1 MYLAT
6 TTQQTVAMVLVVL
19 MTAGWLTYALVNGRR
34 GRAEIGAEIELA
46 PNRKPYFDDDDLE
59 TSRLERFQYSG
70 LAALLIIGVGLP
82 LYWLAEPGRQ
92 KGAIANF
99 DETFAHRGEK
109 LFDTTEN
116 GGFNCAGC
124 HGGLEGLGGEV
135 DYTFTDPD
143 TGKLRQVKWKA
154 PSLND
159 VTLRMTDEQILDVLT
174 YGRPFSPMPAWGT
187 AGGGPMTDQQ
197 LDNLVSYLH
206 KIALTPEEARTQSRE
221 RADLELATLKA
232 AGEDN
237 PSMGSVLFNSN
248 CARCHTAGF
257 SYGEAKAPGSGFFGP
272 PLSNVL
278 TQFPEREDHL
288 AFVAGDPASGGPKP
302 GTRYGFGGQAT
313 GKMPYFANILTPEQI
328 EAIVDYERDLAAAKS
343 GTAGNETAAGKDN

>member
-1 MYLAT
+1 MVFAA

-19 MTAGWLTYALVNGRR
+19 MTTAWLAYALVNARKGKP
-34 GRAEIGAEIELA
+34 EIGAEIELA
-46 PNRKPYFDDDDLE
+46 PNRKPYFDDDSLE
-59 TSRLERFQYSG
+59 TSRLERFQVSG

-82 LYWLAEPGRQ
+82 LYWLTEPGRQ
-92 KGAIANF
+92 EGAIVDF
-99 DETFAHRGEK
+99 DETFANRGEG

-124 HGGLEGLGGEV
+124 HGGLDGLGAEV
-135 DYTFTDPD
+135 PYTFTDPE
-143 TGKLRQVKWKA
+143 TGKLRQVQWKA

-159 VTLRMTDEQILDVLT
+159 VTLRMTDAQILNVLT

-206 KIALTPEEARTQSRE
+206 KIALTPKEALQQSQDQANKE
-221 RADLELATLKA
+221 MEALKA
-232 AGEDN
+232 AGTAN

-272 PLSNVL
+272 PLNNVL
-278 TQFPEREDHL
+278 TQFPDREDHVT
-288 AFVAGDPASGGPKP
+288 FVAGDPTTGGVPM
-302 GTRYGFGGQAT
+302 GGRYGFGGQST
-313 GKMPYFANILTPEQI
+313 GKMPYFANVLTSEQI
-328 EAIVDYERDLAAAKS
+328 EAIVDYERDLAAAK
-343 GTAGNETAAGKDN
+343 AAGKDN

>member
-1 MYLAT
+1 MLIAT

-34 GRAEIGAEIELA
+34 GRPEIGAEIELA
-46 PNRKPYFDDDDLE
+46 PNRKPYFDDDSLE
-59 TSRLERFQYSG
+59 TSRLERFQLSG

-109 LFDTTEN
+109 LFDLTEN

-135 DYTFTDPD
+135 PFTFTDPE
-143 TGKLRQVKWKA
+143 TGKLRQVQWKA

-159 VTLRMTDEQILDVLT
+159 VTLRMTDEQILYVLT

-206 KIALTPEEARTQSRE
+206 KIALTPEEARTQSKE
-221 RADLELATLKA
+221 RADLEMATLQA
-232 AGEDN
+232 AGEAN

-272 PLSNVL
+272 ALSNVL
-278 TQFPEREDHL
+278 TQFPERDDHV
-288 AFVAGDPASGGPKP
+288 AFVAGDPTTGGVKA
-302 GTRYGFGGQAT
+302 GARYGFGGQST
-313 GKMPYFANILTPEQI
+313 GKMPYFTNILTSEQI
-328 EAIVDYERDLAAAKS
+328 EAIVDYERDLAAAKI
-343 GTAGNETAAGKDN
+343 AGKDK

>member
-1 MYLAT
+1 MFIAT

-19 MTAGWLTYALVNGRR
+19 MTAAWLTYALVNGRR
-34 GRAEIGAEIELA
+34 GRPEIGAEIELA
-46 PNRKPYFDDDDLE
+46 PNRKPYFDDDSLE
-59 TSRLERFQYSG
+59 TSRLERFQLTG

-92 KGAIANF
+92 EGAIVNF
-99 DETFAHRGEK
+99 DETFAHRGEQ
-109 LFDTTEN
+109 LFDLTAN

-135 DYTFTDPD
+135 PFTFTDPE
-143 TGKLRQVKWKA
+143 TGKLRQVQWKA

-159 VTLRMTDEQILDVLT
+159 VTLRMTDEQILYVLT

-206 KIALTPEEARTQSRE
+206 KIALTPEEARTQSKE
-221 RADLELATLKA
+221 RADLEMATLQA
-232 AGEDN
+232 AGEAN

-272 PLSNVL
+272 ALGNVL
-278 TQFPEREDHL
+278 TQFPERDEHV
-288 AFVAGDPASGGPKP
+288 AFVAGDPATGGIKA
-302 GTRYGFGGQAT
+302 GARYGFGGQST
-313 GKMPYFANILTPEQI
+313 GKMPYFTNILTSEQI
-328 EAIVDYERDLAAAKS
+328 EAIVDYERDLAAAK
-343 GTAGNETAAGKDN
+343 TAGKDQ